1 MKDTMIEQPEFD
13 LVIIDLDSILY
24 QIAFVEPS
32 QAKRYKQLQNKINE
46 IMQNTGTHQSVCVI
60 KGKDN
65 FRYQVA
71 EDYKGNRKDNLE
83 PDIKERLTDL
93 YNHSK
98 DFSMEADGMEADD
111 LCHILSKTAAEN
123 TIIAHMDKDLNA
135 ISGWHY
141 NFKKL
146 NTYKVTPEEGY
157 LFLMKQILT
166 GDSSDNI
173 KGLFRVG
180 PVAANNLLDG
190 VPQKDIWNKVIDT
203 YKTKSDINHLVKC
216 ANLIYIREY
225 EEHCKPLT
233 LEELTEV
240 FNWKNYTDTGI
251 PSQTDQKEPL
261 DLSTTSKTLKQEDDT
276 LEESN

>member
-1 MKDTMIEQPEFD
+1 MK
-13 LVIIDLDSILY
+13 
-24 QIAFVEPS
+24 
-32 QAKRYKQLQNKINE
+32 
-46 IMQNTGTHQSVCVI
+46 NTGTHQSVCVI

-71 EDYKGNRKDNLE
+71 DDYKGNRKDNL
-83 PDIKERLTDL
+83 DAVVKERLVDL

-98 DFSMEADGMEADD
+98 EFSMEADGMEADD
-111 LCHILSKTAAEN
+111 LCHILSKTTYEN

-173 KGLFRVG
+173 KGLFKVG
-180 PVAANNLLDG
+180 PVSANNLLDG

>member
-1 MKDTMIEQPEFD
+1 MQQSIEQPEFE

-32 QAKRYKQLQNKINE
+32 PAKRYKQLQNKINE
-46 IMQNTGTHQSVCVI
+46 IMKNTGTHQSVCVI

-71 EDYKGNRKDNLE
+71 DDYKGNRKDNLE
-83 PDIKERLTDL
+83 PDVKERLTDL

-98 DFSMEADGMEADD
+98 GFAMEADGMEADD
-111 LCHILSKTAAEN
+111 LCHILSKTTYEN

-146 NTYKVTPEEGY
+146 DTYKVTPEEGY

-166 GDSSDNI
+166 GDASDNI

-225 EEHCKPLT
+225 EQDCKPLT

-240 FNWKNYTDTGI
+240 FNWENYGNEKTSNTVDVSGETV
-251 PSQTDQKEPL
+251 SEP
-261 DLSTTSKTLKQEDDT
+261 E
-276 LEESN
+276 

>member
-1 MKDTMIEQPEFD
+1 MTEQPEFD

-135 ISGWHY
+135 IRGWHY